1 MGFSTILDILGAT
14 VIGGLLL
21 LILLRLNGSVTE
33 NTIIY
38 GNDRSLQRSLA
49 ETAVVVEEDLRKMG
63 YCADPFKLTDGMSRV
78 IYADSSYISFYTD
91 VDLDGNLDSLAY
103 FISDTTALSV
113 TRNPRDR
120 ILYRQINTGT
130 PFIVNSNIVQ
140 FKLTYYDA
148 LGYELTPPVSSPAMI
163 THLEISFKV
172 EDPEA
177 YDQNYSEAYW
187 QQVRLTS
194 RNLRKR

>member
-33 NTIIY
+33 NTVIY

-91 VDLDGNLDSLAY
+91 VDLDGTLDSLAY

>member
-33 NTIIY
+33 NTVIY

-140 FKLTYYDA
+140 FKLTYFDA
-148 LGYELTPPVSSPAMI
+148 LGFELSSPVASPSMI

-177 YDQNYSEAYW
+177 YDQLYSEAYW

>member
-33 NTIIY
+33 NTVIY

-103 FISDTTALSV
+103 FISDTTALSI